1 MVQQSYCDYNRKL
14 QLHHFNSTGHRFHFV
29 SLKKLRD
36 FKILTFVGKHCS
48 DVVVL
53 SAVVAVVVVVVVVV
67 VEGVGQLPGVGVIK
81 N

>member
-1 MVQQSYCDYNRKL
+1 
-14 QLHHFNSTGHRFHFV
+14 
-29 SLKKLRD
+29 LRY
-36 FKILTFVGKHCS
+36 FKILTFEGKHCS

-53 SAVVAVVVVVVVVV
+53 SPFVAVVVVVVVVV